1 MASTRSSCKDL
12 LERISPGSPQDL
24 LLRSCARSCKDI
36 LERNLAG
43 SPLPREFTMNRPQTK
58 SPRRRL
64 CGSLRSRNAHGHL
77 TRAILCDNLQEK
89 CRAPRSGQPR
99 GADFVQA
106 CAVEMQIPQC
116 GHCLGKF
123 TLFHTQDTQLT
134 LDFSFFPFETFNHW
148 VR

>member
-1 MASTRSSCKDL
+1 MQAPLRHGIYKIFMQGSLREDLTKISTRSSVN
-12 LERISPGSPQDL
+12 
-24 LLRSCARSCKDI
+24 I

-43 SPLPREFTMNRPQTK
+43 SPLPRKFTMNRPQTK

-116 GHCLGKF
+116 GHTVWGNSLCF
-123 TLFHTQDTQLT
+123 TPRT
-134 LDFSFFPFETFNHW
+134 PN
-148 VR
+148 